1 MGQYNGA
8 DIPSL
13 HDHITGMRNILLGFH
28 QMRPH
33 GRNCGSNGRHGG
45 NLFRPQ
51 PPSHILSVEVDL
63 LLPFSGCL
71 NGHGEFREQGFNFFR
86 RTVSGLPPI

>member
-1 MGQYNGA
+1 MDAMEETSSVRSRPVKEHPKKGVFKNNMTKQ
-8 DIPSL
+8 DSL
-13 HDHITGMRNILLGFH
+13 IRKKEKNVMRAIAIDG
-28 QMRPH
+28 PA
-33 GRNCGSNGRHGG
+33 
-45 NLFRPQ
+45 
-51 PPSHILSVEVDL
+51 SHILSVEVDL